1 MSDSKMENLLNSVE
15 PDGLSPAADQRIVSA
30 VRAAGRQPVNWW
42 CRPVPLWQMVAACL
56 LVGAATWLLG
66 PGSVRQTPVPAAP
79 EERPVKELFVR
90 LDEPMFA
97 RAPARDD
104 SIDISRWGAR
114 GR

>member
-1 MSDSKMENLLNSVE
+1 MSETDLDKLLKSVE
-15 PDGLSPAADQRIVSA
+15 PEGLSPAADRRIVNA

-56 LVGAATWLLG
+56 LVAAATWLLDT
-66 PGSVRQTPVPAAP
+66 GSGRQAATPITP
-79 EERPVKELFVR
+79 EARPTKILFVR
-90 LDEPMFA
+90 LDEPLFA

-104 SIDISRWGAR
+104 SIDISRWGPR